1 MEMKFGL
8 DKCKVMTIN
17 EKEEGNK
24 TNKQLQILGKDIEK
38 VDSYK

>member
-17 EKEEGNK
+17 EKEEGKSKKIN
-24 TNKQLQILGKDIEK
+24 N
-38 VDSYK
+38 YKY